1 MLRQLLLREVR
12 QEYER
17 IVADVEGDDTCYD
30 LWPRADILC
39 KPTFIQHKD
48 ADELSRSFQE
58 SEECLTEVDA
68 SEYLRERL
76 ASVEAKN
83 EVQRESKETEVQ
95 TEPQQP
101 PHFLGKAHREGTFE
115 TKEAEMQTELQ
126 PLLVS
131 DSSQSSYCDSPEP
144 VRTGVHFSEPHK
156 VPESQPTPEP
166 PIVMETYLDTAQQQD
181 MELPKDKETLLELR
195 AKVAMELMWVNQAIA
210 SRKKV
215 GNNLVAGYH
224 VS

>member
-1 MLRQLLLREVR
+1 MREVR

-17 IVADVEGDDTCYD
+17 IIADVGDDTCYD

-48 ADELSRSFQE
+48 ADEVSTSFQE

-115 TKEAEMQTELQ
+115 TKEAEIQTELQ
-126 PLLVS
+126 PLLVL
-131 DSSQSSYCDSPEP
+131 DSKP
-144 VRTGVHFSEPHK
+144 RK

-166 PIVMETYLDTAQQQD
+166 PIVMETYLGTAQQQD

-210 SRKKV
+210 SRKKYLQLKESLDV
-215 GNNLVAGYH
+215 N
-224 VS
+224 S

>member
-17 IVADVEGDDTCYD
+17 IIADVEGDDTCYD

-48 ADELSRSFQE
+48 ADEVSTNFQE

-68 SEYLRERL
+68 SEYLRERP

-115 TKEAEMQTELQ
+115 TKEAEIQTELQ
-126 PLLVS
+126 PLLVL
-131 DSSQSSYCDSPEP
+131 DSSQRSYCDSPQSVP
-144 VRTGVHFSEPHK
+144 GVHFSEPRK

-166 PIVMETYLDTAQQQD
+166 PIVMETYLGIAQQQD
-181 MELPKDKETLLELR
+181 MELPKNKETLLELR

-215 GNNLVAGYH
+215 GNNFVAGYH